1 MLWYERVPLPSIST
15 NATHGTAWT
24 NTISVD
30 DMAAVVAQFRLG
42 AEIPGFRSFFP
53 LPLCHIGCPT
63 RLFATDMPAMP
74 SSPRSDMETDLTKL
88 SSPRI
93 FLVRMLVFLVLCALI
108 GIVLYKQ
115 IVVAFFANPGLNAL
129 IGAVLLIGIIL
140 SFRQVIRLYPE
151 VRWVNNFRIAD
162 PGLAVDRRPTLL
174 APMAAILGG
183 ERSGRMSISQQTMRH
198 LLDSIATRLDEARD
212 ISRYMTGLLVF
223 LGLLGTFWGLIET
236 VGSVG
241 KVIDG
246 LKVGGDAGALFDTLK
261 EGLAAPLGGMGI
273 SFSSSLFGLAGS
285 LILGFLDLQSSQAQN
300 RFYTDLEDWLATT
313 VREYSSGD
321 GGAVA
326 VAGGSGNLQH
336 AIERLRVAVEEGAG
350 TRGTTAAMANL
361 AEAIQGLVAHMRTE
375 QQMIREWAD
384 GQGEQNREIKRLLER
399 LARQPEKS

>member
-1 MLWYERVPLPSIST
+1 
-15 NATHGTAWT
+15 
-24 NTISVD
+24 
-30 DMAAVVAQFRLG
+30 
-42 AEIPGFRSFFP
+42 
-53 LPLCHIGCPT
+53 
-63 RLFATDMPAMP
+63 
-74 SSPRSDMETDLTKL
+74 MELEFTKL
-88 SSPRI
+88 APPRI
-93 FLVRMLVFLVLCALI
+93 FLVRMLVFLVLCTLI
-108 GIVLYKQ
+108 MVVLYKQ
-115 IVVAFFANPGLNAL
+115 IIAAFFANPGLNAL
-129 IGAVLLIGIIL
+129 IGLVLLIGIVL

-151 VRWVNNFRIAD
+151 VAWVNNFRIAD
-162 PGLAVDRRPTLL
+162 PGLAIARHPTLL

-183 ERSGRMSISQQTMRH
+183 ERSGRITISQQTMRH

-241 KVIDG
+241 HVIDG

-300 RFYTDLEDWLATT
+300 RFYTDLEDWLAST
-313 VREYSSGD
+313 VGNYSGETGPSGD
-321 GGAVA
+321 LQAAVD
-326 VAGGSGNLQH
+326 
-336 AIERLRVAVEEGAG
+336 RLRVALEEGG
-350 TRGTTAAMANL
+350 SNKNTTTAMASL
-361 AEAIQGLVAHMRTE
+361 AEAIQGLVTHMRTE

>member
-1 MLWYERVPLPSIST
+1 V
-15 NATHGTAWT
+15 
-24 NTISVD
+24 
-30 DMAAVVAQFRLG
+30 
-42 AEIPGFRSFFP
+42 
-53 LPLCHIGCPT
+53 
-63 RLFATDMPAMP
+63 
-74 SSPRSDMETDLTKL
+74 
-88 SSPRI
+88 
-93 FLVRMLVFLVLCALI
+93 
-108 GIVLYKQ
+108 VLYKQ
-115 IVVAFFANPGLNAL
+115 IVTAFFANPGLNAL
-129 IGAVLLIGIIL
+129 IGLVLLVGIIL
-140 SFRQVIRLYPE
+140 SFRQMIRLYPE
-151 VRWVNNFRIAD
+151 VAWVNNFRVAD
-162 PGLAVDRRPTLL
+162 PGLALDRHPTLL

-183 ERSGRMSISQQTMRH
+183 ERSGRITITQQTMRH

-285 LILGFLDLQSSQAQN
+285 LILGFLDLQSSQGQN

-313 VREYSSGD
+313 VRGYSGEAGPSRELQ
-321 GGAVA
+321 VA
-326 VAGGSGNLQH
+326 
-336 AIERLRVAVEEGAG
+336 IDRLRAAMEEGG
-350 TRGTTAAMANL
+350 GNRGTTTAMANL
-361 AEAIQGLVAHMRTE
+361 AEAIQGLVSHMRTE
-375 QQMIREWAD
+375 QQLIREWAD

>member
-1 MLWYERVPLPSIST
+1 M
-15 NATHGTAWT
+15 ATA
-24 NTISVD
+24 
-30 DMAAVVAQFRLG
+30 
-42 AEIPGFRSFFP
+42 
-53 LPLCHIGCPT
+53 
-63 RLFATDMPAMP
+63 P
-74 SSPRSDMETDLTKL
+74 SSRSAIEIELTKL

-108 GIVLYKQ
+108 GTVLYKQ
-115 IVVAFFANPGLNAL
+115 IVNAFFANPGLNAL
-129 IGAVLLIGIIL
+129 IGGVLLIGIVL

-151 VRWVNNFRIAD
+151 VRWVNNFRISD

-241 KVIDG
+241 KVIEG
-246 LKVGGDAGALFDTLK
+246 LKVGGESGALFDTLK
-261 EGLAAPLGGMGI
+261 EGLAAPLSGMGI

-300 RFYTDLEDWLATT
+300 RFYTDLEDWLAST
-313 VREYSSGD
+313 VTEYS
-321 GGAVA
+321 GAPA
-326 VAGGSGNLQH
+326 IATTAAALPAGAPPELLD
-336 AIERLRVAVEEGAG
+336 AIERLRRSVEDSGSRS
-350 TRGTTAAMANL
+350 TSTAMANL
-361 AEAIQGLVAHMRTE
+361 ADAIQGLVSHMRSE
-375 QQMIREWAD
+375 QEMIREWAD
-384 GQGEQNREIKRLLER
+384 SQGEQSKEIRKLLEHI
-399 LARQPEKS
+399 ARQPEKN

>member
-1 MLWYERVPLPSIST
+1 MSK
-15 NATHGTAWT
+15 
-24 NTISVD
+24 
-30 DMAAVVAQFRLG
+30 
-42 AEIPGFRSFFP
+42 
-53 LPLCHIGCPT
+53 
-63 RLFATDMPAMP
+63 AMP
-74 SSPRSDMETDLTKL
+74 SAPSARSAIEIELNKL

-93 FLVRMLVFLVLCALI
+93 FLVRMLVFLVLCALVMV
-108 GIVLYKQ
+108 VLYKQ
-115 IVVAFFANPGLNAL
+115 IITAFFANPGLNAL

-151 VRWVNNFRIAD
+151 VAWVNNFRIAD
-162 PGLAVDRRPTLL
+162 PGLALERYPTLL
-174 APMAAILGG
+174 APMAAMLGGG
-183 ERSGRMSISQQTMRH
+183 ERTGRVRISQQTMRH

-300 RFYTDLEDWLATT
+300 RFYTDLEDWLAST
-313 VREYSSGD
+313 VREYTGD
-321 GGAVA
+321 GAGA
-326 VAGGSGNLQH
+326 AGGDLSV
-336 AIERLRVAVEEGAG
+336 AMERLRTAMEDSGN
-350 TRGTTAAMANL
+350 RNTTTAMANL

-399 LARQPEKS
+399 IARQPERQPEKS

>member
-1 MLWYERVPLPSIST
+1 M
-15 NATHGTAWT
+15 
-24 NTISVD
+24 
-30 DMAAVVAQFRLG
+30 
-42 AEIPGFRSFFP
+42 EI
-53 LPLCHIGCPT
+53 
-63 RLFATDMPAMP
+63 
-74 SSPRSDMETDLTKL
+74 ELTKL

-93 FLVRMLVFLVLCALI
+93 FLVRMLVFLVLCALVTV
-108 GIVLYKQ
+108 VLYRQ
-115 IVVAFFANPGLNAL
+115 IIQAFFANPGLNAL

-140 SFRQVIRLYPE
+140 AFRQVIRLYPE
-151 VRWVNNFRIAD
+151 VAWVNNFRIAD
-162 PGLAVDRRPTLL
+162 PGLAVARHPTLL

-183 ERSGRMSISQQTMRH
+183 ERTGRMSISQQTMRH

-261 EGLAAPLGGMGI
+261 GGLAAPLGGMGI

-313 VREYSSGD
+313 VREYGSDTPAGD
-321 GGAVA
+321 MQGA
-326 VAGGSGNLQH
+326 
-336 AIERLRVAVEEGAG
+336 IDRLRSAVEEGGSGGSRA
-350 TRGTTAAMANL
+350 TTAAMANL

-384 GQGEQNREIKRLLER
+384 GQGEQNREIKQLLER
-399 LARQPEKS
+399 IARQPEKS

>member
-1 MLWYERVPLPSIST
+1 
-15 NATHGTAWT
+15 
-24 NTISVD
+24 
-30 DMAAVVAQFRLG
+30 
-42 AEIPGFRSFFP
+42 
-53 LPLCHIGCPT
+53 
-63 RLFATDMPAMP
+63 MPADP
-74 SSPRSDMETDLTKL
+74 ASRSAMEIELNKL
-88 SSPRI
+88 ATPRI
-93 FLVRMLVFLVLCALI
+93 FLVRMLVFLVACGLVAV
-108 GIVLYKQ
+108 VLYKQ
-115 IVVAFFANPGLNAL
+115 IVLAFFANPGLNAL
-129 IGAVLLIGIIL
+129 IGLVLLIGILL

-151 VRWVNNFRIAD
+151 ISWVNNFRIAD
-162 PGLAVDRRPTLL
+162 PGLALDRHPTLL

-183 ERSGRMSISQQTMRH
+183 ERTGRIAITQATMRH

-313 VREYSSGD
+313 VRHYGDDGAPSGD
-321 GGAVA
+321 LSAA
-326 VAGGSGNLQH
+326 LDK
-336 AIERLRVAVEEGAG
+336 LRVAVEEGG
-350 TRGTTAAMANL
+350 GSRTTTTAMSNL

-399 LARQPEKS
+399 LAKQPAKQAEKS

>member
-1 MLWYERVPLPSIST
+1 
-15 NATHGTAWT
+15 
-24 NTISVD
+24 
-30 DMAAVVAQFRLG
+30 
-42 AEIPGFRSFFP
+42 
-53 LPLCHIGCPT
+53 
-63 RLFATDMPAMP
+63 MPP
-74 SSPRSDMETDLTKL
+74 SSRSTMELEFTKL
-88 SSPRI
+88 ASPRI
-93 FLVRMLVFLVLCALI
+93 FLVRMLVFLVLCALVMV
-108 GIVLYKQ
+108 VLYRQ
-115 IVVAFFANPGLNAL
+115 IITAFFANPGLNAL
-129 IGAVLLIGIIL
+129 IGLVLLIGIIL
-140 SFRQVIRLYPE
+140 SFRQVVRLYPE
-151 VRWVNNFRIAD
+151 VAWVNNFRIAD
-162 PGLAVDRRPTLL
+162 PGLALDRHPVLL

-313 VREYSSGD
+313 VGGYSGEAGSSGD
-321 GGAVA
+321 LDA
-326 VAGGSGNLQH
+326 
-336 AIERLRVAVEEGAG
+336 AIDRLRTTLEEGG
-350 TRGTTAAMANL
+350 TSRTTTTAMANL
-361 AEAIQGLVAHMRTE
+361 AEAIQGLVTHMRTE

-384 GQGEQNREIKRLLER
+384 GQGEQNREIKRLLEHI
-399 LARQPEKS
+399 ARQPEKS

>member
-1 MLWYERVPLPSIST
+1 MPSGSASRSAI
-15 NATHGTAWT
+15 
-24 NTISVD
+24 
-30 DMAAVVAQFRLG
+30 
-42 AEIPGFRSFFP
+42 AEIEP
-53 LPLCHIGCPT
+53 
-63 RLFATDMPAMP
+63 
-74 SSPRSDMETDLTKL
+74 TKL

-93 FLVRMLVFLVLCALI
+93 FLVRMLVFLVLCALVMV
-108 GIVLYKQ
+108 VLYKQ
-115 IVVAFFANPGLNAL
+115 IQVAFFANPGLNAL
-129 IGAVLLIGIIL
+129 IGAVAVIGIIL

-151 VRWVNNFRIAD
+151 VAWVNNFRIAD
-162 PGLAVDRRPTLL
+162 PGLALANRPTLL

-183 ERSGRMSISQQTMRH
+183 ERSGRMTISQQTMRH

-246 LKVGGDAGALFDTLK
+246 LKVGGDAGALFDRLK
-261 EGLAAPLGGMGI
+261 DGLAAPLGGMGI

-285 LILGFLDLQSSQAQN
+285 LMLGFLDLQSSQAQN
-300 RFYTDLEDWLATT
+300 RFYTDLEDWLAST
-313 VREYSSGD
+313 VREYGNGEGGGSAVSGD
-321 GGAVA
+321 LSAV
-326 VAGGSGNLQH
+326 VD
-336 AIERLRVAVEEGAG
+336 RLRAAVEEGG
-350 TRGTTAAMANL
+350 GRSTTAAMSNL

-399 LARQPEKS
+399 LARQKEKS

>member
-1 MLWYERVPLPSIST
+1 
-15 NATHGTAWT
+15 
-24 NTISVD
+24 
-30 DMAAVVAQFRLG
+30 
-42 AEIPGFRSFFP
+42 
-53 LPLCHIGCPT
+53 
-63 RLFATDMPAMP
+63 MP
-74 SSPRSDMETDLTKL
+74 SGPSSHSAMEIELAKL

-93 FLVRMLVFLVLCALI
+93 FVVRMLVFLVLCALVMV
-108 GIVLYKQ
+108 VLYKQ
-115 IVVAFFANPGLNAL
+115 IVTAFFANPGLNAL
-129 IGAVLLIGIIL
+129 IGAVLAIGIIL

-151 VRWVNNFRIAD
+151 VAWVNNFRIAD
-162 PGLAVDRRPTLL
+162 PGLAVERQRPTLL

-183 ERSGRMSISQQTMRH
+183 ERTGRMTISQQTMRH

-300 RFYTDLEDWLATT
+300 RFYTDLEDWLAST
-313 VREYSSGD
+313 VRGYSSESGSAS
-321 GGAVA
+321 GGELQAAVTQLRA
-326 VAGGSGNLQH
+326 TLDEGGGN
-336 AIERLRVAVEEGAG
+336 
-350 TRGTTAAMANL
+350 RGTTAAMANL
-361 AEAIQGLVAHMRTE
+361 AEAIQGLVAHMRNE

-384 GQGEQNREIKRLLER
+384 GQGEQNREIKKLLER
-399 LARQPEKS
+399 IARQPEKN